1 MSSITERIDAIIDS
15 RKKRLVSLH
24 ELVSNIEQCKA
35 ALSRVS
41 ALQGNL
47 DEIGVDTRHV
57 RKVIPSAEF
66 DEAYQACMTELKR
79 LEKRFSRENINIS
92 FVGRAGQGKSLTLRN
107 ISGLTTEIPSADG
120 SDCTGAKSIII
131 NTETASMSYADI
143 TYFTEEEMT
152 GILNVYLREIFGN
165 DSHCIYSLDEAT
177 ALDDVLENVSVSH
190 TKDTK
195 KRELRKY
202 LEHMNEIRQ
211 NIRKCQERVEGTAIE
226 EHVAMFSSQDKEKKF
241 YTYLS
246 VKLAEIHCRFPKED
260 AGKIILVDTIGM
272 GSQSLG
278 VNESLMDTV
287 RNDSDAIIYLQ
298 RPDSKRSHLG
308 QDDTDIADEIV
319 KTIREDCSELMMF
332 WVLNQVSSGTAY
344 NVDGVKIVEEEFRQA
359 HYPVAGL
366 LTVDCS
372 SEQEVEEKLLTPV
385 LQQIS
390 SNIDKIDE
398 IYVRQ
403 ANELAERLHQ
413 IYSEICDKLDSANA
427 QGASDDFAELCED
440 KIDTTFENHIQYQI
454 RVKCE
459 EYAKNINLEC
469 EPMRERTE
477 QILKGLFGVIPSKD
491 EIIFLLK
498 HNADQ
503 HDAMKTCMN
512 RMRLGIIDNF
522 LSLDDVLHQE
532 TDKMKSEVIHILT
545 DKEYG
550 ELGAV
555 VPYENENPS
564 EWIAH
569 FIRKNNGNEHFSLI
583 ASALTALQEFNVSV
597 QGFLIHEVRIQ
608 LFGIDPIFL
617 TSLPDIKT
625 PLSDE
630 EGVADEILEYLK
642 DYMSDIRNAIRM
654 KAESFYS
661 VPNRAIFA
669 ALKDFYDR
677 ISFTALPDADI
688 NRQWKKLY
696 RFWCY
701 VIWAEEGQSHQ
712 SSRKIVQQWN
722 EALTALKHFD
732 KKENFI
738 LK

>member
-35 ALSRVS
+35 ALSKVS
-41 ALQGNL
+41 ALQSNL

-92 FVGRAGQGKSLTLRN
+92 FVGRARQGKSLMLRK
-107 ISGLTTEIPSADG
+107 ISGLVNEIPSAQG
-120 SDCTGAKSIII
+120 TDCTGAKSVII
-131 NTETASMSYADI
+131 NTEDAVNSYADI
-143 TYFTEEEMT
+143 IYYTEQEMIEIVNT
-152 GILNVYLREIFGN
+152 YLREIF
-165 DSHCIYSLDEAT
+165 DDTVHDIISLNQT
-177 ALDDVLENVSVSH
+177 AEVKVAL
-190 TKDTK
+190 
-195 KRELRKY
+195 RELEVSKTKSTKINELCKY
-202 LEHMNEIRQ
+202 LDHMEEIQ
-211 NIRKCQERVEGTAIE
+211 HHLRKQHERIEQEKIE
-226 EHVAMFSSQDKEKKF
+226 SFVAMFNSQNKEEKY

-246 VKLAEIHCRFPKED
+246 VKLAEIHCRFPKKD
-260 AGKIILVDTIGM
+260 AGKIVLVDTIGM

-278 VNESLMDTV
+278 VKESLLETV
-287 RNDSDAIIYLQ
+287 KNDSDIIIYLK
-298 RPDSKRSHLG
+298 RPETIGDHFG
-308 QDDTDIADEIV
+308 TEDTAITDEIV
-319 KTIREDCSELMMF
+319 KTIGEDCARVMMF
-332 WVLNQVSSGTAY
+332 CVLNSIPSGVANNQETIQL
-344 NVDGVKIVEEEFRQA
+344 VKDEIIKTK
-359 HYPVAGL
+359 YPFAKLV
-366 LTVDCS
+366 TVDCS

-403 ANELAERLHQ
+403 ANELAEKLHQ

-522 LSLDDVLHQE
+522 LSLDDVLRQE